1 MTPMLFTAVA
11 VAGGLG
17 GVARLVLD
25 DAVSSRTDGTLPW
38 GTIVVNLSGSLML
51 GLIAGLVSGRV
62 LPDAWQVVAGVGF
75 LGGFTTFSAASFET
89 VRLLQ
94 EGRRTAGMVNGLGI
108 LVAATA
114 AAGLGLWIGSVF

>member
-62 LPDAWQVVAGVGF
+62 LPDAWQAVAGVGF

-94 EGRRTAGMVNGLGI
+94 EGRRTAGMVNGLGV